1 MQVIPIQN
9 LPNQTLQLALNNQQ
23 CQINVYQL
31 NTGLYCDLYVSGNLI
46 IAGVICQDRNR
57 IVRDL
62 YLGFIGDLCFIDI
75 QGTSDPIYTGL
86 GDRYV
91 LCYLDSFDLPA
102 NVG

>member
-1 MQVIPIQN
+1 M
-9 LPNQTLQLALNNQQ
+9 
-23 CQINVYQL
+23 
-31 NTGLYCDLYVSGNLI
+31 YVSGNLI